1 MTIKQKAE
9 SLGVS
14 PQAVY
19 QRLKKNGITVYKLT
33 DQKTKELTADGEL
46 VIDKLFSQPAE
57 EIKPTKQ
64 AVVESLEQQLTTL
77 RAELAALNE
86 RAVNQE
92 EEIRQL
98 KEDKENLTK
107 ALDKAQDLHQQTLN
121 RLLPAAGQTVQND
134 RLTWRERIT
143 GRRKPG

>member
-1 MTIKQKAE
+1 MTIRQKAE
-9 SLGVS
+9 ELGVS

-33 DQKTKELTADGEL
+33 DPKTKELTADGEL
-46 VIDKLFSQPAE
+46 VISKLFSQPDD

-64 AVVESLEQQLTTL
+64 AVVDELNQQISKL
-77 RAELAALNE
+77 REDNAGLIEKVAAQ
-86 RAVNQE
+86 A

-98 KEDKENLTK
+98 KEDKESLTK

-143 GRRKPG
+143 GRRRPG